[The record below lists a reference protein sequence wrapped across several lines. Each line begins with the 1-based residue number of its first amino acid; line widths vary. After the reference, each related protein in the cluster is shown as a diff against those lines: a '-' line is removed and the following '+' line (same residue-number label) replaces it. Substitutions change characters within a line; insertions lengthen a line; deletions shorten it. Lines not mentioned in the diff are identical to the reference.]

1 MRLRPVPRS
10 GPGGVRTDLRRR
22 ENLGSERVQGIEVGV
37 EARPARGWELRAGA
51 DVAAA
56 CGVTIP
62 IGSSDSAAC
71 QSALDDSG
79 CTDAD
84 KQQWGNFGT
93 CLSALPSCT
102 PGNTTA
108 FTSALVTCTT
118 NLSNNLSPNC
128 G

>member
-1 MRLRPVPRS
+1 MRGRVLS
-10 GPGGVRTDLRRR
+10 GALVLLATAGC
-22 ENLGSERVQGIEVGV
+22 GSSGSSTCDKVVQGYK
-37 EARPARGWELRAGA
+37 
-51 DVAAA
+51 DYSSKAAA

-62 IGSSDSAAC
+62 IGSFDSAAC
-71 QSALDDSG
+71 QSALNDSG
-79 CTDAD
+79 CTEAD

-108 FTSALVTCTT
+108 FTNAVVTCTT
-118 NLSNNLSPNC
+118 TLSDNLSPNC

>member
-1 MRLRPVPRS
+1 MMKGTGWIGGLVLLASAGCGSS
-10 GPGGVRTDLRRR
+10 GGGSNCDNV
-22 ENLGSERVQGIEVGV
+22 VQGYKDYS
-37 EARPARGWELRAGA
+37 AKAS
-51 DVAAA
+51 A

-62 IGSSDSAAC
+62 IGSFDAATC
-71 QSALDDSG
+71 NAALNDSG

-93 CLSALPSCT
+93 CLSGLPACT
-102 PGNTTA
+102 TGNTTA
-108 FTSALVTCTT
+108 FTNAVVTCTT